1 MSAARLTTP
10 KPTTVRH
17 GDHDGSAI
25 AVTSPETGSTDS
37 ADLRA
42 AGRFA
47 ALRHPVARWLS
58 RQPSQHHYPC
68 APLVSAIFVTTAKLH
83 L

>member
-47 ALRHPVARWLS
+47 ALRHPSVWEEKRWVGIPARS
-58 RQPSQHHYPC
+58 PTAAGTR
-68 APLVSAIFVTTAKLH
+68 AMSARR
-83 L
+83 